1 MNEHVLVIDNEQD
14 SVDSI
19 RDLLGEAN
27 ISSRGE
33 TDPEMAVTNF
43 QANPTDVVIIDYL
56 LEDTTGVTGLEIVSR
71 LREIKP
77 FTRFVMIS
85 AWMPREDEDETAT
98 KMKVDA
104 FIKKPFDATR
114 LIDLVQQLLET
125 IESKSDDWASIAEE
139 YVAQGMVTAEE
150 VRSVN
155 EEFKQKI
162 IDAFEKEDSE

>member
-1 MNEHVLVIDNEQD
+1 MNEHVLVIDDEPD
-14 SVDSI
+14 SVGTI

-33 TDPEMAVTNF
+33 TDPEKAIINF
-43 QANPTDVVIIDYL
+43 QANPTDVVIVDYL
-56 LEDTTGVTGLEIVSR
+56 LEDTTGITGVDVVSR
-71 LREIKP
+71 IKKIKP

-85 AWMPREDEDETAT
+85 AWLPREDEEETAAR
-98 KMKVDA
+98 MGVDA

-114 LIDLVQQLLET
+114 LTDLVHQLLET
-125 IESKSDDWASIAEE
+125 LESKSNDWAAIAAE
-139 YVAQGMVTAEE
+139 YVTQGTVTAEE

-162 IDAFEKEDSE
+162 IEVFEKEDSE